1 MDIVKHVKRLFIS
14 DNERTGTIKRNIWQ
28 SFLAKGVSILASL
41 ILVPISIGYISG
53 ELYGVW
59 LTLTSIIAWFSFFDI
74 GFGNGL
80 RNKLAEAIALSDYER
95 GKGYVSTT
103 YFYLA
108 LIFFMLA
115 IIMFFICPIIPWY
128 RVLNVDESLNQQLI
142 LVTRIVITAFSL
154 QMIMRVQ
161 SSILLAYQ
169 RNAISSFMDAFGQVV
184 TLIAICLIIKFTSP
198 SLVYMSV
205 AIGCSPLLVM
215 FFFSVYMFLGK
226 YADIRPSLKYVKRN
240 YVHDI
245 FHIGINF
252 FIIQI
257 ACIVLYQMTNILIS
271 HTAGNESVTE
281 YNVAYKYMNVA
292 MMCFN
297 IIIAPVWSSFT
308 DAYVRQ
314 DYDWMNTIY
323 NRLKM
328 ICFYTFFLLV
338 LMLLVSPFVYRV
350 WLGDKVQINFY
361 ITLGLSVYMMISV
374 WNGLHSSIIN
384 GIGKIRLQLYCSLV
398 GTFLFIPL
406 SLLLGKY
413 FGILGIITSM
423 VILNI
428 LPVVL
433 LKIQVNKLLSKT
445 ALGIWNK

>member
-1 MDIVKHVKRLFIS
+1 MDIVKQVKSLFIS

-28 SFLAKGVSILASL
+28 SFLAKGISILASL
-41 ILVPISIGYISG
+41 ILVPISIGYISS
-53 ELYGVW
+53 EMYGVW

-108 LIFFMLA
+108 IIFVMLA
-115 IIMFFICPIIPWY
+115 IIMYFICPIIPWY
-128 RVLNVDESLNQQLI
+128 RVLNVDESLNEQLV
-142 LVTRIVITAFSL
+142 LVTRIVITTFSL

-169 RNAISSFMDAFGQVV
+169 RNAISSFIDAFGQVV
-184 TLIAICLIIKFTSP
+184 TLIAVCLIIKYTSP
-198 SLVYMSV
+198 SLVYMSI
-205 AIGCSPLLVM
+205 AIGCSPLLLM
-215 FFFSVYMFLGK
+215 FLFSIYMFLGK
-226 YADIRPSLKYVKRN
+226 YATIRPSLKFVKQEYV
-240 YVHDI
+240 YDI

-292 MMCFN
+292 LMCFN

-308 DAYVRQ
+308 DASVRQ
-314 DYDWMNTIY
+314 EYDWMNNIY
-323 NRLKM
+323 KRLKTL
-328 ICFYTFFLLV
+328 CFYTFFLLIF
-338 LMLLVSPFVYRV
+338 MLLVSPFVYRV
-350 WLGDKVQINFY
+350 WLGEKVQINFY
-361 ITLGLSVYMMISV
+361 ITLGLCIYMMICV
-374 WNGLHSSIIN
+374 WNGLHSTIIN

-398 GTFLFIPL
+398 GTLLCIPL

-413 FGILGIITSM
+413 FGSLGIIASM
-423 VILNI
+423 IILNI

-433 LKIQVNKLLSKT
+433 LKMQVDKLLSKT